1 MKPFGN
7 GPCGP
12 ALPPGVHVF
21 HANHRVLGPGAY
33 TTSMS
38 RTSRR
43 IHGPSTPK
51 EKGEDLG
58 LGVRLLFADDQI
70 AILEKPAGL
79 LSARMGDQVGDSIFD
94 VVKAWAKIDGPA
106 SRNLT
111 GGAKRGKDRDSRPA
125 WIIHR
130 LDREVSGV
138 MVFALTNDAYMQL
151 KDDLQVRRITRRYA
165 AVVEGEIPKGAHGT
179 VTGFLTDQ
187 GAARPVK
194 VLSDAQ
200 GTSHAVDDLEIEDD
214 ALAEAGPAAKR
225 AITHWQCVASGRGRS
240 LLEVRLDTGRKHQIR
255 AHLASVGHVI
265 CGDKLYGSKDTYFT
279 RVALHAADLRLS
291 HPRTGF
297 EKSFHAPLPREF
309 FIGVGVEIGAW
320 PAMGAAAPGAPAAT
334 AAASAASL
342 PTTLVKKED
351 PAMVAKNAE
360 AAAKSSQ
367 KGEWVDSPAGK
378 VFKAFKVD
386 AQGKVVKPPPK
397 TASAPTKSAERTDVK
412 ALIASVDSPAM
423 GEDAGWDHVAPWY
436 DDLLT
441 RRKSDHHESVVL
453 PGVVRLLA
461 PKKGERALDVACG
474 EGSLCRQLAEAG
486 IEAVGVD
493 ASPKLIAAAQ
503 AIKPQVLK
511 AETSFVVGDARKLPG
526 SEGIEG
532 PFDMA
537 SCVLA
542 LMNMDPLDQ
551 VLAGVSYLLKP
562 NGRFVAV
569 MLHPAFRCPGQTH
582 WGEQGAPVGARNFRK
597 PGQQTAVLASE
608 ARSKEW
614 DKAKKAG
621 TTPEAAGEF
630 KIFRKVE
637 GYLSPVHKAVVMN
650 PGEVASGAKAVST
663 VTWHRPLQAYV
674 AAFAKAGLLID
685 ALEEWASVRQS
696 EAGPRS
702 REEDR
707 IRREIPMFLAIRG
720 VKK

>member
-1 MKPFGN
+1 
-7 GPCGP
+7 
-12 ALPPGVHVF
+12 
-21 HANHRVLGPGAY
+21 
-33 TTSMS
+33 MS

-43 IHGPSTPK
+43 IHGPSSSSPAQS
-51 EKGEDLG
+51 KGEDLG
-58 LGVRLLFADDQI
+58 LGVRLLFADNDI

-79 LSARMGDQVGDSIFD
+79 LSARMGDQVGDSLFD

-138 MVFALTNDAYMQL
+138 MVFALNNGSFMQL
-151 KDDLQVRRITRRYA
+151 KDDLQVRRITRRYG
-165 AVVEGEIPKGAHGT
+165 AVVEGEIPKGTGGT
-179 VTGFLTDQ
+179 ITGFLTDQ

-194 VLSDAQ
+194 VLSDKQ
-200 GTSHAVDDLEIEDD
+200 GTSHPVDDLEIEDD
-214 ALAEAGPAAKR
+214 ALAEAGSLPKR
-225 AITHWQCVASGRGRS
+225 AVTHWRCVASGRGRS

-255 AHLASVGHVI
+255 AHLASIGHVI
-265 CGDKLYGSKDTYFT
+265 CGDKLYGSKDTYFS
-279 RVALHAADLRLS
+279 RVALHAADLRLN

-297 EKSFHAPLPREF
+297 EKTFHAPLPREF
-309 FIGVGVEIGAW
+309 FIAAGGAVGAW
-320 PAMGAAAPGAPAAT
+320 PEMGAMPPARVAPPAAT
-334 AAASAASL
+334 ATPALVPPAAPSSE
-342 PTTLVKKED
+342 PMKKD
-351 PAMVAKNAE
+351 PAATAKVAPL
-360 AAAKSSQ
+360 
-367 KGEWVDSPAGK
+367 GEWVDSPAGK
-378 VFKAFKVD
+378 VFRKFKPERAAAQEAAKEAAKA
-386 AQGKVVKPPPK
+386 APK
-397 TASAPTKSAERTDVK
+397 QVETGPGACGGSAKE
-412 ALIASVDSPAM
+412 
-423 GEDAGWDHVAPWY
+423 AGWDHVAPWY
-436 DDLLT
+436 DDLIS
-441 RRKSDHHESVVL
+441 RRKSDHHEELVL
-453 PGVVRLLA
+453 PGVIRLLA

-474 EGSLCRQLAEAG
+474 EGTLCRQLAEAG
-486 IEAVGVD
+486 IDAVGVD
-493 ASPKLIAAAQ
+493 ASPRLIEAARNTRPSNKQ
-503 AIKPQVLK
+503 QG
-511 AETSFVVGDARKLPG
+511 ETSFVVADARTLPG
-526 SEGIEG
+526 SEGVEG
-532 PFDMA
+532 SFDMA

-542 LMNMDPLDQ
+542 LMNMDPLAP

-562 NGRFVAV
+562 AGRFVAV

-582 WGEQGAPVGARNFRK
+582 WGEEGAPTGARHFRK

-608 ARSKEW
+608 ARAKEW

-621 TTPEAAGEF
+621 GAVEAAEF

-650 PGEVASGAKAVST
+650 PAQAATGAKEIST
-663 VTWHRPLQAYV
+663 LTWHRPLQTYV

-685 ALEEWASVRQS
+685 AMEEWASLRQS